1 MTSSAWL
8 VLAFVGIVVRD
19 AQGFRI
25 VNMTNVVSLDDVPP
39 AVFPPYAKGF
49 VGSIGDPASTFF
61 REHINSGA
69 VFNPEVP
76 AQWGGVDAEAYMVVP
91 FIPPSMACSQGSS
104 QDSSWSCAA
113 LPRSHIV
120 CGHPGTLALSSPTY
134 EVLENASFIL
144 ITVTRTGGGVGFVSV
159 SYALFHIT
167 TSDDDASAT
176 AFYTSSQRLHF
187 APGVTSVTFAMTVH
201 DNFVRNAVLKQ
212 FKVVLRDPSVDASIG
227 NQGSAVVT
235 ILDDDPP
242 DPTFT
247 AQVPPWGTAGAPLA
261 LTLATSSPSASKWV
275 VVQAKLMRSYNE
287 IVERLFLSFTTNGWT
302 NSWTPTMSG
311 EYLLTFSTLFGT
323 GLQGQYFANAR
334 LQSQA
339 WGAVLLHQD
348 QFYALIL
355 EYRHGISSSSRL
367 HLQWQSQSVPLETVQ
382 NSYVATVAATADVT
396 IVPSE
401 AVPKVLFQG
410 NLSGVAGQD
419 YSFSFVSL
427 DSQGNMRQGETAF
440 RSELILNQ
448 AHVDVT
454 LTYDRTSQRMMGL
467 AQPYIAGLYSLQLT
481 LNQVQVTGFPI
492 DVVIAPS
499 PVTGP
504 RSDVSGSGLGVVTAA
519 SPATLT
525 IAARDF
531 FLQVRAVSTPS
542 AVVDLG
548 VVVDHLDGT
557 YTATYTP
564 RLSGVYAIEI
574 LVNKLHVAQSPYIV
588 TVQPNQPYGPSCHYV
603 SVTSNLT
610 LASSYCVNVLN
621 GQFSCTYVPTVATSW
636 MGLSVT
642 VNSKPIKSSPF
653 VVPVTT
659 GAIAAST
666 CVATGSGLVVSFAGQ
681 VTRVNVQANDIF
693 GNHRMASDHLIGQI
707 LLVNGTLATNTSV
720 VLVYVTSGLY
730 ELSYQVFQAGT
741 YLLSIQTS
749 SGQNIVNS
757 PFTITI
763 YPVAAD
769 IGHTT
774 AYITTPPPFV
784 AGSRLLAKIEPRDM
798 YGNPVNQ
805 MYRFALSP
813 PVISTVVVATATSY
827 TVAVTPTTATIYP
840 FQPQI
845 FLPGGGNVS
854 VFKTRD
860 WTGPTVLFQTSMPLG
875 ANYGLKLP
883 PFTDTMRTFSVLW
896 QGYISALYSELY
908 TFNVSASGCQ
918 VRMMLNTSQVA
929 NLSKAGRTSFSTSL
943 TAYDMNYVE
952 IWLSKPTDA
961 GPTKYNLTWM
971 SLSQPEQEL
980 PTSAIYSI
988 WRVTSLTPTF
998 AVYPSASYAANF
1010 ELLLPPTS
1018 PWVAGTAIVLTVLAK
1033 DLYGNQRTQ
1042 GGDSLHALITGFNPV
1057 NPIRFTV
1064 QDSQDHRNGTYSIR
1078 IVCFSSGNLSLTLSV
1093 GSLDCEQNCL
1103 QTLGL
1108 NPFPIVVAPAALA
1121 LESTV
1126 FTGAGLLAGVAGVP
1140 QTFTMVLH
1148 DAFSNVILAP
1158 PPSNLV
1164 VVLVQDAATSVV
1176 TTWTFDSNAVKV
1188 SYIPILAGTYSIK
1201 LQVGASLSYT
1211 RVSSEPVLIRP
1222 NVASAST
1229 SQLSGAIGA
1238 SVVPFTDTQSFTI
1251 VLYDAYSNP
1260 VGIGGDH
1267 LCVTL
1272 SGGGTADVIDALD
1285 GTYLVLLT
1293 LPSRGLFEVTTLLME
1308 PQLAGLVAKYF
1319 ANTTTF
1325 APELR
1330 RVDPVVNLTSVD
1342 TPKIEW
1348 TGFLLGTFT
1357 ELFQFDTIGCHLY
1370 IDNVSVEP
1378 GAKVLLIETH
1388 LHGIRV
1394 ESTYGAPIVQLK
1406 YSSARTPAQVVP
1418 SSVLFPVAAEILP
1431 RLRFTG
1437 V

>member
-1 MTSSAWL
+1 
-8 VLAFVGIVVRD
+8 
-19 AQGFRI
+19 
-25 VNMTNVVSLDDVPP
+25 
-39 AVFPPYAKGF
+39 
-49 VGSIGDPASTFF
+49 
-61 REHINSGA
+61 
-69 VFNPEVP
+69 
-76 AQWGGVDAEAYMVVP
+76 
-91 FIPPSMACSQGSS
+91 
-104 QDSSWSCAA
+104 
-113 LPRSHIV
+113 
-120 CGHPGTLALSSPTY
+120 
-134 EVLENASFIL
+134 
-144 ITVTRTGGGVGFVSV
+144 
-159 SYALFHIT
+159 
-167 TSDDDASAT
+167 
-176 AFYTSSQRLHF
+176 
-187 APGVTSVTFAMTVH
+187 
-201 DNFVRNAVLKQ
+201 
-212 FKVVLRDPSVDASIG
+212 
-227 NQGSAVVT
+227 
-235 ILDDDPP
+235 
-242 DPTFT
+242 
-247 AQVPPWGTAGAPLA
+247 
-261 LTLATSSPSASKWV
+261 
-275 VVQAKLMRSYNE
+275 
-287 IVERLFLSFTTNGWT
+287 
-302 NSWTPTMSG
+302 
-311 EYLLTFSTLFGT
+311 
-323 GLQGQYFANAR
+323 
-334 LQSQA
+334 
-339 WGAVLLHQD
+339 
-348 QFYALIL
+348 
-355 EYRHGISSSSRL
+355 
-367 HLQWQSQSVPLETVQ
+367 
-382 NSYVATVAATADVT
+382 
-396 IVPSE
+396 
-401 AVPKVLFQG
+401 
-410 NLSGVAGQD
+410 
-419 YSFSFVSL
+419 
-427 DSQGNMRQGETAF
+427 
-440 RSELILNQ
+440 
-448 AHVDVT
+448 
-454 LTYDRTSQRMMGL
+454 
-467 AQPYIAGLYSLQLT
+467 
-481 LNQVQVTGFPI
+481 
-492 DVVIAPS
+492 
-499 PVTGP
+499 
-504 RSDVSGSGLGVVTAA
+504 
-519 SPATLT
+519 
-525 IAARDF
+525 
-531 FLQVRAVSTPS
+531 
-542 AVVDLG
+542 
-548 VVVDHLDGT
+548 
-557 YTATYTP
+557 
-564 RLSGVYAIEI
+564 
-574 LVNKLHVAQSPYIV
+574 
-588 TVQPNQPYGPSCHYV
+588 
-603 SVTSNLT
+603 
-610 LASSYCVNVLN
+610 
-621 GQFSCTYVPTVATSW
+621 
-636 MGLSVT
+636 
-642 VNSKPIKSSPF
+642 
-653 VVPVTT
+653 
-659 GAIAAST
+659 
-666 CVATGSGLVVSFAGQ
+666 
-681 VTRVNVQANDIF
+681 
-693 GNHRMASDHLIGQI
+693 
-707 LLVNGTLATNTSV
+707 
-720 VLVYVTSGLY
+720 
-730 ELSYQVFQAGT
+730 
-741 YLLSIQTS
+741 
-749 SGQNIVNS
+749 
-757 PFTITI
+757 
-763 YPVAAD
+763 
-769 IGHTT
+769 
-774 AYITTPPPFV
+774 
-784 AGSRLLAKIEPRDM
+784 
-798 YGNPVNQ
+798 

-1140 QTFTMVLH
+1140 QTFTMILR

-1211 RVSSEPVLIRP
+1211 RVSSEPLLIRP
-1222 NVASAST
+1222 NIASAST

-1308 PQLAGLVAKYF
+1308 PLSAGLVAKYF

-1330 RVDPVVNLTSVD
+1330 RVDPVVNLTFVD